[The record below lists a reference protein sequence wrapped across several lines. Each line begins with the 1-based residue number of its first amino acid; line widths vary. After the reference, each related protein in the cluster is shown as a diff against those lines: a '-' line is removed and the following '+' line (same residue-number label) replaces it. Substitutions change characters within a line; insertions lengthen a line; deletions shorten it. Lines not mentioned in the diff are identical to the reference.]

1 MNNQRTRKKDS
12 ARLVW
17 DSKPRRAP
25 NPKDIEF
32 QTAEVVI
39 PNPYRDEAQ
48 IPMSFRDGLF
58 GEKEIDKQKM
68 NRLIWGDNLL
78 AMQAL
83 LAQGY
88 EGKIN
93 LIYIDPPFDSKAD
106 YSHKMVL
113 TPNPSPAQERGAD
126 RRGEDIEFTKEPSV
140 IERLA
145 YKDTWAG
152 GTDSYLDM
160 LYPRLQLM
168 KRLLAEDGSIYV
180 HCDWHVNSYIRIL
193 LDEVFGKENFKN
205 EIARQSVFSHS
216 DAQQFG
222 RNHDILLFYTKTE
235 NYIWNTQHQE
245 YDETYIN
252 SAFRNVE
259 PVTGRRYQLVSMN
272 AAGSGHPKFFCGKMR
287 VPPPGRHWAGAMG
300 KSIEELEK
308 EERIIISKNDVP
320 RVKYYLDEMP
330 GKVCQSI
337 WTDVFDPQSQSYE
350 KSGFDTQKSSS
361 LLERIIKAS
370 SNEGDLV
377 ADFFAGSG
385 TTLAV
390 AEKLGRCW
398 IGCEL
403 GKVGIQV
410 TRARLVEQQAKPF
423 LIENIGN
430 YQREMI
436 YLTGGRIWEMQHLI
450 LKLYGATP
458 RDKTS
463 GLGVRYLTPVP
474 SPVQERG
481 IDTGGKVNT
490 SPLPNGRGVGGE
502 VPHPRGIG
510 SEVFSLARK
519 LRKKQTP
526 SEQILWECLRDRRLG
541 GIKFKRQRPIG
552 RFITDFYCH
561 EAGLAIEVDG
571 GVHQEK
577 DQAERDRNRSEII
590 NAYGIDV
597 LRIANSEIENNIE
610 KVLVKIFDKAQSL
623 ISTRI
628 SSTVETSPLPD
639 GRGVRGEASPLP
651 DGRGAGGE
659 AELVYVGYPDRPIT
673 AKKAEE
679 LAVQAQKL
687 DGRGYKR
694 LVILGWDYEY
704 NYHQALEARKNA
716 LKEKLKVQIESR
728 DIPPDIYDYLKKAK
742 SEEEIEAL
750 ADKVRFYERPYLRM
764 DKPEIKDVGD
774 GKVQIKLAIKR
785 YVLMDIPVSHTSKT
799 EQETY
804 QTLMKLAKDNFA
816 VLIDYW
822 AIDWD
827 YDGVTFKSQWQAFR
841 GNGKK
846 AKTVPIEAVETLD
859 KKKKRTIAVRVVD
872 IFGNDAGAVLEI

>member
-1 MNNQRTRKKDS
+1 MNNERVRKKDS
-12 ARLVW
+12 ARLTW

-39 PNPYRDEAQ
+39 PNPRRDGEQ
-48 IPMSFRDGLF
+48 IPISFRDGLL
-58 GEKEIDKQKM
+58 GESEIDKSKM

-83 LAQGY
+83 LSQGY
-88 EGKIN
+88 EGRIN

-106 YSHKMVL
+106 YSHKM
-113 TPNPSPAQERGAD
+113 TIEGN
-126 RRGEDIEFTKEPSV
+126 EFTKEPSV

-145 YKDTWAG
+145 YKDTWTG

-180 HCDWHVNSYIRIL
+180 HLDWHVGHYVKVMM
-193 LDEVFGKENFKN
+193 DEVFGKENYRN
-205 EIARQSVFSHS
+205 EIVWRKLTAAKAQSNFFSNVKDS
-216 DAQQFG
+216 IF
-222 RNHDILLFYTKTE
+222 LYTKSGNAIFKPQYLKSEKDEQNYPYTE
-235 NYIWNTQHQE
+235 E
-245 YDETYIN
+245 K
-252 SAFRNVE
+252 
-259 PVTGRRYQLVSMN
+259 TGRKY
-272 AAGSGHPKFFCGKMR
+272 GSFDFTQKGTGPARRFENKVLSPPHGK
-287 VPPPGRHWAGAMG
+287 HWIW
-300 KSIEELEK
+300 SQEK
-308 EERIIISKNDVP
+308 IDEALKEGRIIFTSSGLP
-320 RVKYYLDEMP
+320 RVKRYLDEKE
-330 GKVCQSI
+330 GNYLGDLWI
-337 WTDVFDPQSQSYE
+337 DDVVSPLSANSSERLNY
-350 KSGFDTQKSSS
+350 DTQKPSA

-370 SNEGDLV
+370 SNEGALI
-377 ADFFAGSG
+377 ADFFCGSG

-390 AEKLGRCW
+390 AENLNRRW

-410 TRARLVEQQAKPF
+410 TRARLVEQGARPF

-463 GLGVRYLTPVP
+463 GLG
-474 SPVQERG
+474 
-481 IDTGGKVNT
+481 I
-490 SPLPNGRGVGGE
+490 
-502 VPHPRGIG
+502 
-510 SEVFSLARK
+510 
-519 LRKKQTP
+519 
-526 SEQILWECLRDRRLG
+526 
-541 GIKFKRQRPIG
+541 
-552 RFITDFYCH
+552 
-561 EAGLAIEVDG
+561 
-571 GVHQEK
+571 
-577 DQAERDRNRSEII
+577 RNLE
-590 NAYGIDV
+590 GT
-597 LRIANSEIENNIE
+597 E
-610 KVLVKIFDKAQSL
+610 
-623 ISTRI
+623 
-628 SSTVETSPLPD
+628 
-639 GRGVRGEASPLP
+639 
-651 DGRGAGGE
+651 
-659 AELVYVGYPDRPIT
+659 ELVYVGYPDRPIT

-679 LAVQAQKL
+679 LAIQAQKL

-694 LVILGWDYEY
+694 VVILGWDYEY

-716 LKEKLKVQIESR
+716 LKDRLKVQIESR

-742 SEEEIEAL
+742 TEEEIEAL

-764 DKPEIKDVGD
+764 NEPKVTDLKD
-774 GKVQIKLAIKR
+774 GKVQIDISIKR

-804 QTLMKLAKDNFA
+804 NSLMKLAKDNFA

-822 AIDWD
+822 AVDWD
-827 YDGVTFKSQWQAFR
+827 YDGFTFKSLWQTFR

-846 AKTVPIEAVETLD
+846 AKTVPITAAETLE
-859 KKKKRTIAVRVVD
+859 KKKNRVIAVRVVD
-872 IFGNDAGAVLEI
+872 IFGNDAGASMELKT

>member
-1 MNNQRTRKKDS
+1 MAENGKTRKKDS

-39 PNPYRDEAQ
+39 PNPAHREQ
-48 IPMSFRDGLF
+48 LPLSFKDGLI
-58 GEKEIDKQKM
+58 GETEIDKQKM

-83 LAQGY
+83 LSQGY

-106 YSHKMVL
+106 YSHKM
-113 TPNPSPAQERGAD
+113 TIPINPSPLA
-126 RRGEDIEFTKEPSV
+126 GEGKGEGIEFTKEPSV

-145 YKDTWAG
+145 YKDTWTG

-193 LDEVFGKENFKN
+193 VDEMFGKENFRN
-205 EIARQSVFSHS
+205 DITRRSVFSHS
-216 DAQQFG
+216 DARQFG
-222 RNHDILLFYTKTE
+222 RNHDTILFYTKTDK
-235 NYIWNTQHQE
+235 YTWNTQYQE
-245 YDETYIN
+245 YDGTYIN
-252 SAFRNVE
+252 SAFRNIE
-259 PVTGRRYQLVSMN
+259 SETGRRYQLVSLN
-272 AAGSGHPKFFCGKMR
+272 APGQGPPKFFCDKLR
-287 VPPPGRHWAGAMG
+287 VPPPGRHWAGALG

-308 EERIIISKNDVP
+308 EGRIVISKNDVP
-320 RVKYYLDEMP
+320 RVMYYLDEMP

-337 WTDVFDPQSQSYE
+337 WTDVFDPQSQSAE
-350 KSGFDTQKSSS
+350 KIGYDTQKPSA

-377 ADFFAGSG
+377 ADFFSGSG

-390 AEKLGRCW
+390 AENLNRRW

-410 TRARLVEQQAKPF
+410 TRARLVEQQARPF

-436 YLTGGRIWEMQHLI
+436 YLTGGRIYEMQNLI

-458 RDKTS
+458 RDKMS
-463 GLGVRYLTPVP
+463 GLG
-474 SPVQERG
+474 
-481 IDTGGKVNT
+481 I
-490 SPLPNGRGVGGE
+490 
-502 VPHPRGIG
+502 
-510 SEVFSLARK
+510 RK
-519 LRKKQTP
+519 
-526 SEQILWECLRDRRLG
+526 
-541 GIKFKRQRPIG
+541 
-552 RFITDFYCH
+552 
-561 EAGLAIEVDG
+561 
-571 GVHQEK
+571 
-577 DQAERDRNRSEII
+577 AED
-590 NAYGIDV
+590 
-597 LRIANSEIENNIE
+597 NIE
-610 KVLVKIFDKAQSL
+610 
-623 ISTRI
+623 
-628 SSTVETSPLPD
+628 
-639 GRGVRGEASPLP
+639 
-651 DGRGAGGE
+651 
-659 AELVYVGYPDRPIT
+659 ELVYVGYPDSPIT
-673 AKKAEE
+673 AGKAEE
-679 LAVQAQKL
+679 LAQQAQKL

-694 LVILGWDYEY
+694 LIILGWDYEY
-704 NYHQALEARKNA
+704 NYHQALESRKKA
-716 LKEKLKVQIESR
+716 LKDKLKIEVISR

-742 SEEEIEAL
+742 TDEDIEAL
-750 ADKVRFYERPYLRM
+750 SEKVKFYERPYLKM
-764 DKPEIKDVGD
+764 NTPKIKDLKD
-774 GKVQIKLAIKR
+774 GKTEITLSIKR
-785 YVLMDIPVSHTSKT
+785 YVLMDIPISQSSKKG
-799 EQETY
+799 QEDY
-804 QTLMKLAKDNFA
+804 AALMKIAKDNFA

-827 YDGVTFKSQWQAFR
+827 YDGYTFKSQWQAFR

-846 AKTVPIEAVETLD
+846 AKTVVTETKEILD
-859 KKKKRTIAVRVVD
+859 KKKRIIAVRVVD
-872 IFGNDAGAVLEI
+872 IFGNDAGAVVEV